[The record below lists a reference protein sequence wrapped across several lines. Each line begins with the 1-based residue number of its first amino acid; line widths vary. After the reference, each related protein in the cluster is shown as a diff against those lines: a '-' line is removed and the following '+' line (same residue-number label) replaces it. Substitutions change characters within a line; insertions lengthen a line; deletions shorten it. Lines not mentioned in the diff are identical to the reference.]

1 MLITREV
8 DYALRILRALYVEGR
23 MTTSAL
29 CEKEKIPKAFAYKII
44 RKLTAAGYLTTDRGA
59 DGGVQMRTDLAGESL
74 YDLMCEVDSR
84 ELVNNCLNPDYVCE
98 NRENRDCC
106 TIHEQ
111 LREVQESVD
120 DERKKRDLR
129 SLISGKDT

>member
-8 DYALRILRALYVEGR
+8 SYALRILRALYVEGR

-59 DGGVQMRTDLAGESL
+59 DGGVQMRTDLAGE
-74 YDLMCEVDSR
+74 
-84 ELVNNCLNPDYVCE
+84 
-98 NRENRDCC
+98 
-106 TIHEQ
+106 
-111 LREVQESVD
+111 ESVRPD
-120 DERKKRDLR
+120 VRGGFSRARQQL
-129 SLISGKDT
+129 SQSGLCL

>member
-1 MLITREV
+1 
-8 DYALRILRALYVEGR
+8 
-23 MTTSAL
+23 
-29 CEKEKIPKAFAYKII
+29 
-44 RKLTAAGYLTTDRGA
+44 
-59 DGGVQMRTDLAGESL
+59 MRTDLAGESL
-74 YDLMCEVDSR
+74 YDLMCAVDSR

-120 DERKKRDLR
+120 DELKKRDLR
-129 SLISGKDT
+129 SLICEKET